1 MTRPLIAATLL
12 LVLAVTACSN
22 PTPTPQPTAVPTA
35 DATPAPKA
43 TAGPTAIAETPAA
56 ATPTARAKQAAT
68 PENTPETSDATGTNL
83 SQPQER
89 NPAATPGDAGRQ
101 QPSTP
106 QEDMAKLSA
115 NNNAFAF
122 DLYHALTADDES
134 KDGNLF
140 YSPYSISSALAMTYA
155 GARGDTE
162 AQMAEAL
169 RLFIPQDPLHP
180 AFNALHH
187 RLTRQPENA
196 TSGDNFTLNI
206 ANAVWGQ
213 QGHPFAE
220 DFSRTL
226 SDHYGAGIRTADFNA
241 DPEAS
246 RNTINDWVADST
258 EGRITGLIPEG
269 IINSLTRMVLT
280 NAIYFKAAWLTQ
292 FLPADTRKEPFTLLD
307 GSVIQVSTMSTEEQ
321 FAYARGEGFQAV
333 NLPYVGNAATMTILL
348 PDQGRFQEFEDGMD
362 QETAA
367 RIIREMTF
375 QQLHLKLPKF
385 RFESKLMLSETLR
398 SMGVTEAFD
407 PGSAN
412 FSGMDGRSCKAGD
425 EECLF
430 IQEAVHKAHV
440 SVDEE
445 GTEAAA
451 ATAVIMGIESEKPEP
466 INLFIDRPFIFLIR
480 HNDTGAILFMGRVLK
495 P

>member
-1 MTRPLIAATLL
+1 MTRYLIATTLL
-12 LVLAVTACSN
+12 LALAVTACSS
-22 PTPTPQPTAVPTA
+22 PTPRPRPTAVPTA
-35 DATPAPKA
+35 TAAPAPTA

-56 ATPTARAKQAAT
+56 TAPTARPKQSAT
-68 PENTPETSDATGTNL
+68 PDNTPETSDATGSNL

-89 NPAATPGDAGRQ
+89 NPAAIPATARRQ
-101 QPSTP
+101 QPSAS
-106 QEDMAKLSA
+106 EGDVAKLSD

-122 DLYHALTADDES
+122 DLYHALTTADES
-134 KDGNLF
+134 KGGNLF

-162 AQMAEAL
+162 AQMANAL
-169 RLFIPQDPLHP
+169 RFFTPQDPLHP

-187 RLTRQPENA
+187 QLTSQPETAASSENL
-196 TSGDNFTLNI
+196 TLNI

-213 QGHPFAE
+213 QGHPFAD

-226 SDHYGAGIRTADFNA
+226 SDHYGAGIRTADFKA

-280 NAIYFKAAWLTQ
+280 NAIYFKAGWLTQ
-292 FLPADTRKEPFTLLD
+292 FLPADTRSEPFTLLD

-321 FAYARGEGFQAV
+321 FAYAQGEGYQAV
-333 NLPYVGNAATMTILL
+333 DLPYAGNAATMTIFL
-348 PDQGRFQEFEDGMD
+348 PDQGRFQEFEEGLD

-367 RIIREMTF
+367 RII
-375 QQLHLKLPKF
+375 QQMNFRQLLLKLPRF
-385 RFESKLMLSETLR
+385 RFESKFMLSETLR
-398 SMGVTEAFD
+398 SMGMTEAFE
-407 PGSAN
+407 PGSAD

-425 EECLF
+425 QECLF
-430 IQEAVHKAHV
+430 IREAVHKAHV

-451 ATAVIMGIESEKPEP
+451 ATAVIMGIESMKPEP
-466 INLFIDRPFIFLIR
+466 TLLSIDRPFIFLIR
-480 HNDTGAILFMGRVLK
+480 HHDTGAILFMGRVLK

>member
-1 MTRPLIAATLL
+1 MTRSLVAAILL
-12 LVLAVTACSN
+12 LILAVIACSS
-22 PTPTPQPTAVPTA
+22 PTPTPQPTAVTTTAAAPAPTA
-35 DATPAPKA
+35 A
-43 TAGPTAIAETPAA
+43 AETPAA
-56 ATPTARAKQAAT
+56 AAPTARAQQAAT
-68 PENTPETSDATGTNL
+68 PENTPETGDATGSNL

-89 NPAATPGDAGRQ
+89 NPAATPATARRQ
-101 QPSTP
+101 QPSAP
-106 QEDMAKLSA
+106 EEDVARLSA

-122 DLYHALTADDES
+122 DLYHALTAGADS
-134 KDGNLF
+134 NLF

-162 AQMAEAL
+162 AQMAGPL
-169 RLFIPQDPLHP
+169 RFLIPQDSLHP

-187 RLTRQPENA
+187 QLTRRPDTGA
-196 TSGDNFTLNI
+196 SRDNFTLNI

-213 QGHPFAE
+213 HDHPFAE
-220 DFSRTL
+220 NFSRTL
-226 SDHYGAGIRTADFNA
+226 SDNYGAGIRTADFKA

-292 FLPADTRKEPFTLLD
+292 FLPADTRNEPFTLLD

-321 FAYARGEGFQAV
+321 FAYARGEGYQAV
-333 NLPYVGNAATMTILL
+333 DLPYAGNAATLTILL
-348 PDQGRFQEFEDGMD
+348 PDQGRFREFEDGLD

-367 RIIREMTF
+367 RIIQEMEF
-375 QQLHLKLPKF
+375 RQLLLKLPRF
-385 RFESKLMLSETLR
+385 RFESRFMLSETLR
-398 SMGVTEAFD
+398 SMGMTEPFD
-407 PGSAN
+407 PGSAD

-425 EECLF
+425 QECLF
-430 IQEAVHKAHV
+430 IREAVHKAHV
-440 SVDEE
+440 SVDEQ

-451 ATAVIMGIESEKPEP
+451 ATAVMMTTESMKPEP
-466 INLFIDRPFIFLIR
+466 IDLFVDRPFIFLIR
-480 HNDTGAILFMGRVLK
+480 HHDTGAILFMGRVLK